1 MYFIYFYTSI
11 YFPDKMAEILKEE
24 LNIEEFEIKED
35 IVSIKEKIL
44 PFSTIQD
51 TCTVNLNKDDIKMEN
66 TGVQG
71 KV

>member
-24 LNIEEFEIKED
+24 LNIEEFEIKEEL
-35 IVSIKEKIL
+35 VSIKEEIL